1 MDLGPTQATTW
12 SCWDCSV
19 NRILAQYY
27 KVTIVLEYL
36 KSSHGEAVWESG
48 LCDMQ
53 RAEAD
58 PGSQARCTLYK
69 YLERGPEVHRGMCA
83 GVNWINEKLWF
94 TRGQM
99 CSKPIIIMITL
110 SIKYFIMIQYSY
122 KTDNGFSWSIQ
133 QLESEKNVW
142 AFQGLLWSD
151 IVAWQYNCLLY
162 SWNI

>member
-1 MDLGPTQATTW
+1 MGLTPTQATTW

-27 KVTIVLEYL
+27 RVTIVLEYL
-36 KSSHGEAVWESG
+36 KSSHGEAAVWESG
-48 LCDMQ
+48 LCWY
-53 RAEAD
+53 AE
-58 PGSQARCTLYK
+58 PGLAAALHT
-69 YLERGPEVHRGMCA
+69 
-83 GVNWINEKLWF
+83 GVNILCGQSAQGNVCGGELDNVKLWF

-99 CSKPIIIMITL
+99 CSQPIIIMITL

-151 IVAWQYNCLLY
+151 SAAWQYNCLLY
-162 SWNI
+162 GWNS